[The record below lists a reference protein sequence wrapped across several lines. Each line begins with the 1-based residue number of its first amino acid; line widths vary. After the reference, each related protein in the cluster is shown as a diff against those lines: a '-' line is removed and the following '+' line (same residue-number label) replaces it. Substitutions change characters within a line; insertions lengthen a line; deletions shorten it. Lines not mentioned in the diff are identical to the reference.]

1 MMITTKAAG
10 DSVTFRIEGA
20 LEGEWVDELERRLRR
35 MRDSRPFIQL
45 DLCRTASI
53 DNSGK
58 NLIAQMFADGVEVV
72 VPTKHS
78 TRVQ

>member
-1 MMITTKAAG
+1 MMITTKSAG
-10 DSVTFRIEGA
+10 DSITFRIEGP
-20 LEGEWVDELERRLRR
+20 LEGEWVDELERRWRR

-45 DLCRTASI
+45 DLCGAASI

-58 NLIAQMFADGVEVV
+58 DLIAQMFADGVEVV
-72 VPTKHS
+72 VPTRHS

>member
-1 MMITTKAAG
+1 MITTKAAG

-20 LEGEWVDELERRLRR
+20 LEGEWVEELERRWRR
-35 MRDSRPFIQL
+35 MRNSRPFIQL
-45 DLCRTASI
+45 DLCGTQTI

-58 NLIAQMFADGVEVV
+58 DLIAQMFADGVEVV

-78 TRVQ
+78 TRVH